1 MQYLHFS
8 TTINAPKEKVWDT
21 MLEDATYREWTE
33 PFHAGSY
40 YEGDWS
46 VGSKMLFLGPNDD
59 GTTGG
64 MVSRIVEN
72 RLYDFISIEHL
83 GEVMNGVEDT
93 TSERVKAWAGAHENY
108 TFTENE
114 GKTEVRVD
122 LDFADGNPEMMAM
135 FEAMW
140 PKALAKLKE
149 IAEK

>member
-1 MQYLHFS
+1 
-8 TTINAPKEKVWDT
+8 

-33 PFHAGSY
+33 AFHEGSY
-40 YEGDWS
+40 YEGDWTK
-46 VGSKMLFLGPNDD
+46 GSKMLFLGPNGD

-64 MVSRIVEN
+64 MVSRIAEN
-72 RLYDFISIEHL
+72 RPYDFISIEHL
-83 GEVMNGVEDT
+83 GEFVHGVEDT

-108 TFTENE
+108 TFTEND
-114 GKTEVRVD
+114 GKTEVHID
-122 LDFADGNPEMMAM
+122 LEFAEGNPEMLAM